1 MRRVGRKQTKA
12 RWFSRALSAYTRQ
25 FRYAINTFMKFS
37 KKAASWFMSV
47 ALTVIAGL
55 VMVHSPEALAARAHH
70 PKRSVLKVRPR
81 PKHASAKR
89 LRLAP
94 EYHLSSR
101 VNPVLRQQSAVSP
114 NSRTL

>member
-1 MRRVGRKQTKA
+1 
-12 RWFSRALSAYTRQ
+12 
-25 FRYAINTFMKFS
+25 
-37 KKAASWFMSV
+37 MSV
-47 ALTVIAGL
+47 ALAVIAGL

-70 PKRSVLKVRPR
+70 ARRHPAPKKHLISKKRKKRSVSKIRPR

-101 VNPVLRQQSAVSP
+101 VNPVLRQQSVVSP